1 MWVVQLG
8 GMGSDYIVSA
18 PLRSPLDFIFMSLD
32 VDFFW
37 CANER
42 RVSSSPTPQPGLKI
56 SVYQGA
62 GGVLSHILK
71 LFCSY
76 TNPHQV
82 EEFNCILPTSTWTTE
97 QLEPEG

>member
-56 SVYQGA
+56 SVYGS
-62 GGVLSHILK
+62 GGYKPGIKVLLG
-71 LFCSY
+71 F
-76 TNPHQV
+76 
-82 EEFNCILPTSTWTTE
+82 
-97 QLEPEG
+97 